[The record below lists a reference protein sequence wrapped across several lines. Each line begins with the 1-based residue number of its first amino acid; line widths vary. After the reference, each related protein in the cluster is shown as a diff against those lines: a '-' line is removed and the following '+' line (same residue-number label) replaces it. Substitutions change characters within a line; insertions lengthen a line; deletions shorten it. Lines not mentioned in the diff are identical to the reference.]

1 MNVSGVHNNVDMAD
15 SLFQESPD
23 VGQSSIDVSEGT
35 GVQMALDDF
44 RDFCALSD
52 LQDLEAEGSISSGE
66 YPHKLV
72 TVSGMKKNSEF
83 YPIHAKS
90 QQLLMF
96 HKLVQNDIEALGS
109 KLGKNKSKYGN
120 LTPGEYK
127 ALHALSRDDTIIIKK
142 ANKGGS
148 VVVLDTPAYVAEVMR
163 QLTDVETYTLLKRDP
178 TEGFKSVLVD
188 LLSEGFSNGVLT
200 TREVEMLKCEYPVI
214 PVFHVLP
221 KVHKSLDNVKGRP
234 IVASI
239 GSLSENLSC
248 YIDRLLRPLVES
260 LPSYIRDTTM
270 CINQIQDLKWKSSYR
285 WFTMDVV
292 SLYSSIDHSL
302 GLQAI
307 GYWLDKERIF
317 PKAQSDFI
325 LQAVDFLLRSNYF
338 LFDGKFYLQRC
349 GAAMGASFAPTYAN
363 LFMGWFE
370 RLYIFG
376 DQNPFR
382 SRIFSFFRYIDDC
395 IGVWDGDDDT
405 FSHFVTYCNERVSG
419 ISFTYETNKDCISFL
434 VNFSSQNGLIHCDLF
449 RKPITRN
456 TLLHSKSAHPASC
469 LGGIPV
475 GQFLRLRRICSTWDA
490 FQRQAMALWDRF
502 LERGY
507 TPGVIKAAYERAVSS
522 DRSTL
527 LRPKRPDTQNVNG
540 KEKSKT
546 RFSMV
551 YSKNAHLIRKSICKY
566 WGILLQDPIL
576 AKILDKEPSFVYRK
590 GRDMASWLSPSL
602 YTSKK
607 RTIPWLNY
615 IGNYRCGRKRCK
627 ACHFLNVSKKFNST
641 HTGAEFQIKQ
651 YLNCLSKE
659 VVYLIT
665 CSCGSQYVGKTVRNV
680 SVRILEHVSAIESGD
695 LRSAVSK
702 HTIEK
707 HAGKV
712 SFTFQIIDK
721 VSLQARKGDLE
732 KRLLKREAFW
742 IYNLHSLECQGGMN
756 REWELSCFY

>member
-1 MNVSGVHNNVDMAD
+1 MTVPPIPYPTVTCYTNLTLEGNIGVPLSRNDSDLITAKHLDVEGDARSLRSSSNVINLSSRSLSLDESNLLSKGLNFIPDEKLDIFSIILDLNKFIRLLTVKRHFANQDNMKASGVHNNVDMAD
-15 SLFQESPD
+15 SLSQESLG
-23 VGQSSIDVSEGT
+23 VGQSLIDVSEGT
-35 GVQMALDDF
+35 GMQVALDDF

-83 YPIHAKS
+83 YPIQAKS
-90 QQLLMF
+90 QQLIMF

-109 KLGKNKSKYGN
+109 NLGKNKSKYGN

-142 ANKGGS
+142 ADKGGS

-178 TEGFKSVLVD
+178 TEGFKSVLAD

-200 TREVEMLKCEYPVI
+200 TKEVEMLKCEN

-270 CINQIQDLKWKSSYR
+270 CINQIQHLKWKPSYR

-325 LQAVDFLLRSNYF
+325 LQAVDFLLKSNYF

-382 SRIFSFFRYIDDC
+382 SRIFSFF
-395 IGVWDGDDDT
+395 
-405 FSHFVTYCNERVSG
+405 
-419 ISFTYETNKDCISFL
+419 
-434 VNFSSQNGLIHCDLF
+434 
-449 RKPITRN
+449 
-456 TLLHSKSAHPASC
+456 
-469 LGGIPV
+469 
-475 GQFLRLRRICSTWDA
+475 
-490 FQRQAMALWDRF
+490 
-502 LERGY
+502 
-507 TPGVIKAAYERAVSS
+507 
-522 DRSTL
+522 
-527 LRPKRPDTQNVNG
+527 
-540 KEKSKT
+540 
-546 RFSMV
+546 
-551 YSKNAHLIRKSICKY
+551 
-566 WGILLQDPIL
+566 
-576 AKILDKEPSFVYRK
+576 
-590 GRDMASWLSPSL
+590 SL
-602 YTSKK
+602 Y
-607 RTIPWLNY
+607 R
-615 IGNYRCGRKRCK
+615 
-627 ACHFLNVSKKFNST
+627 
-641 HTGAEFQIKQ
+641 
-651 YLNCLSKE
+651 
-659 VVYLIT
+659 
-665 CSCGSQYVGKTVRNV
+665 
-680 SVRILEHVSAIESGD
+680 
-695 LRSAVSK
+695 
-702 HTIEK
+702 
-707 HAGKV
+707 
-712 SFTFQIIDK
+712 
-721 VSLQARKGDLE
+721 
-732 KRLLKREAFW
+732 
-742 IYNLHSLECQGGMN
+742 
-756 REWELSCFY
+756 